1 MNNNET
7 KDKNI
12 TKKKN
17 KIPDDIEI
25 VWVNI

>member
-1 MNNNET
+1 MNNDKT
-7 KDKNI
+7 KKKKY

-17 KIPDDIEI
+17 KIPDEIEI